1 MSYKT
6 ELQANN
12 ADIRA
17 LIEQAKAL
25 PDAGSGGVELPELTD
40 PAEENDVRAGKEYI
54 DATGAK
60 AYGRLFMDTVLTP
73 GWEARIPVEVQYDSD
88 DRYLVMKDGSAF
100 GNATPA
106 DVGAGVTFTSREGVA
121 LVGTMVPSGGAPSY
135 EACTVQWSDAGNGF
149 LAVYTN
155 TSGEMVAKGKVNG
168 EDLTMTDVAKGTTML
183 LIFGDSTYTVE
194 IYNCSS
200 VEEIDDTNLYVYGIE
215 IYGGEDNYAYVMT
228 A

>member
-88 DRYLVMKDGSAF
+88 DRYLVMTDGSGRPVKNSSRPTMMAIIK
-100 GNATPA
+100 
-106 DVGAGVTFTSREGVA
+106 GALITDLKLR
-121 LVGTMVPSGGAPSY
+121 LP
-135 EACTVQWSDAGNGF
+135 F
-149 LAVYTN
+149 LP
-155 TSGEMVAKGKVNG
+155 
-168 EDLTMTDVAKGTTML
+168 
-183 LIFGDSTYTVE
+183 
-194 IYNCSS
+194 
-200 VEEIDDTNLYVYGIE
+200 
-215 IYGGEDNYAYVMT
+215 VMT
-228 A
+228 ATP